1 MEGRYL
7 PGVGVTGNSM
17 SKSILVLEQNPEIQ
31 GLIASS
37 LNPDSIEIH
46 QESNPESFLSKA
58 IELRPDLIFVGNS
71 EQIRSYE
78 TCRGIRAEEAFDK
91 TPLVLLAKGS
101 DADEDPE
108 TLAEIGIDD
117 RILKPFDA
125 FKLKQ
130 QLRKHLSLKQPLLES
145 TEDSG
150 RLRQLELFDSEMT
163 GLMDEIQNSDHQNV
177 IEPSLENE
185 EPENG
190 LTNRNI
196 EEIAMSAANTRPTG
210 SSQNMEI
217 TDASE
222 MDSLMLDDDLGD
234 LSISLEPLTE
244 EELQMDQQTPSVQEE
259 QSQPDLPDETG
270 TGGMLEE
277 DLAGDHLTDREEEDF
292 AVELAEA
299 VAGGLDD
306 FAGDAPSFEIDLQ
319 SESVALDDGEDPPQT
334 LREGQTPIN
343 LKLNDFE
350 DPEELWKNP
359 PDLNQIPRDN
369 LAEIKMGINDF
380 DPELPKNLK
389 PLGEPVQQSAP
400 RKTTENGA
408 ATGMQEMDDFVIE
421 ATIEDEYHPVSNELD
436 HVMLAE
442 QGVQQTED
450 GSETEDLDEF
460 MLKTSE
466 ETVETISE
474 TEEEMIALD
483 GDEQTGSGDSA
494 LDELDALNE
503 EMAALEAAEEVLAEE
518 IAEEEALETWEEAE
532 DELREFVLD
541 ELDGYLEDEEV
552 EEELERGIMAEAEEA
567 ELEAETVQIA
577 AVDALPAE
585 DTFGDWE
592 SAEDA
597 FMNFD
602 RFSEEEEDS
611 GPTAP
616 ESATQQEEMLVEPV
630 AVSEMVEPGF
640 EMLDE
645 EDTTMIELETTAEP
659 FPQSAPE
666 FSEELSSLEMD
677 STRLEELVAKSV
689 QKGLESILPMLV
701 QQVVKEIQEARGR

>member
-1 MEGRYL
+1 
-7 PGVGVTGNSM
+7 M

-145 TEDSG
+145 TEGSS

-185 EPENG
+185 EPEYG

-270 TGGMLEE
+270 TGSMLEE

-400 RKTTENGA
+400 RKTAENGA

-436 HVMLAE
+436 QVMLAE